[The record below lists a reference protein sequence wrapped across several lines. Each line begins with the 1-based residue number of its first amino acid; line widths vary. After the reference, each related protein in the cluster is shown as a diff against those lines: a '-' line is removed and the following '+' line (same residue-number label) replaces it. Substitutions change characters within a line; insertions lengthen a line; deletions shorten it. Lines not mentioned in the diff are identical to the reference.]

1 MRAIFK
7 TVVEIESSLRAA
19 GVRAADAMVLA
30 ARTRPYIWLETTP
43 LGDET
48 EIAFGATKDR
58 GERQTFRSRCYGLAV
73 LPIPTMSSGSKRRRL
88 GRTLQPV

>member
-7 TVVEIESSLRAA
+7 TVVEIESSLCAA

-30 ARTRPYIWLETTP
+30 ARTRPCIWLETTP

-48 EIAFGATKDR
+48 EIAFGATKIGGNARPSGHD
-58 GERQTFRSRCYGLAV
+58 AMA
-73 LPIPTMSSGSKRRRL
+73 LPSSIS
-88 GRTLQPV
+88 QP